1 MSDSTPQPRRLQMRR
16 NKAHKTHKICD
27 RCGKTYWRS
36 NRLRLWTT
44 TNPGKRDGWAK
55 DDVRLCTGCMAQS
68 QARQAAHVVSA
79 RIVTID
85 MRQGH
90 GHRKAS

>member
-1 MSDSTPQPRRLQMRR
+1 MSMRAKQ
-16 NKAHKTHKICD
+16 NKVCD

-44 TNPGKRDGWAK
+44 QVPGHRYGWSK
-55 DDVRLCTGCMAQS
+55 NDVKLCTTCMSQS
-68 QARQAAHVVSA
+68 QAKQAYHVVSA

-85 MRQGH
+85 MRKQ
-90 GHRKAS
+90 KAS